1 MSASPPSQGGFRWV
15 FIIIMEKT
23 SNLETRRIW
32 LFLIITFVITYA
44 WTIGLIWPR
53 VLGRD
58 AATLSQ
64 EEQNINVALTAVLMF
79 FPALGVL
86 ITRLVTREGFKNAML
101 CLNLK
106 GNVRYYL
113 IGWFGPMVLTL
124 FGTVLYF
131 VVCPSAFSLA
141 SYQAQMATVPLP
153 ETLFWVVQA
162 LLMLI
167 APLLNLVPC
176 FGEEWGWRGYLLP
189 KVATRMK
196 FLPTVLLTGF
206 IWGIWHAPIIVA
218 GHNYGMSYPGYPWWG
233 IIAMCLFCI
242 VVGTLFSYITLKT
255 KSCWPAVFAHG
266 MLNGTASIGVIFLA
280 DPMGYDRFVG
290 PVPTGIIGAAAY
302 ILVAVWIVY
311 KMCREEA

>member
-1 MSASPPSQGGFRWV
+1 
-15 FIIIMEKT
+15 MEKT
-23 SNLETRRIW
+23 TDKIETRRIW

-58 AATLSQ
+58 ATTFTQ
-64 EEQNINVALTAVLMF
+64 EETLINTALTAVLMF

-86 ITRLVTREGFKNAML
+86 VTRLVTREGFKNAML
-101 CLNLK
+101 RLNLK

-124 FGTVLYF
+124 LGTLLYF
-131 VVCPSAFSLA
+131 MVFPSEFTLTTLETTMVPRPLA
-141 SYQAQMATVPLP
+141 PAAM
-153 ETLFWVVQA
+153 TLA
-162 LLMLI
+162 LFI
-167 APLLNLVPC
+167 SPLLNLVPC
-176 FGEEWGWRGYLLP
+176 LGEEWGWRGYLLP
-189 KVATRMK
+189 KVAQRMK

-218 GHNYGMSYPGYPWWG
+218 GHNYGMGYPGYPWWG
-233 IIAMCLFCI
+233 IIAMCVFCI
-242 VVGTLFSYITLKT
+242 VGGTLLSYITLKT
-255 KSCWPAVFAHG
+255 KSCWPAVLAHG

-280 DPMGYDRFVG
+280 DPMAYDRFVG

-302 ILVAVWIVY
+302 IVVAVWIVC
-311 KMCREEA
+311 KMRREEA

>member
-1 MSASPPSQGGFRWV
+1 
-15 FIIIMEKT
+15 MEKERT
-23 SNLETRRIW
+23 LETRRIW
-32 LFLIITFVITYA
+32 LFLIITFVMTYA

-58 AATLSQ
+58 AATLSG
-64 EEQNINVALTAVLMF
+64 EEQLTGVALTAVLMF

-101 CLNLK
+101 HLNLR

-124 FGTVLYF
+124 LGTLLYF
-131 VVCPSAFSLA
+131 VVCPSEFSLTA
-141 SYQAQMATVPLP
+141 YHTQMATVPLP
-153 ETLFWVVQA
+153 ETTFWVVQV

-176 FGEEWGWRGYLLP
+176 LGEEWGWRGYLLP
-189 KVATRMK
+189 KVAQRMK

-206 IWGIWHAPIIVA
+206 IWGLWHAPIIVA

-242 VVGTLFSYITLKT
+242 VAGTLFSYITLKT
-255 KSCWPAVFAHG
+255 GSCWPAVFAHG

-280 DPMGYDRFVG
+280 NPMAYDRFLG

-302 ILVAVWIVY
+302 ILVAVWIVC
-311 KMCREEA
+311 KVRSEEG

>member
-1 MSASPPSQGGFRWV
+1 
-15 FIIIMEKT
+15 MEK
-23 SNLETRRIW
+23 NNKLETRRIW

-58 AATLSQ
+58 ATTFTTEETL
-64 EEQNINVALTAVLMF
+64 INTALTAVLMF

-86 ITRLVTREGFKNAML
+86 ITRLVTREGFKNSML
-101 CLNLK
+101 RLNLK
-106 GNVRYYL
+106 GNVRCYL

-124 FGTVLYF
+124 LGAVLYF
-131 VVCPSAFSLA
+131 VVCPSAFSLSA
-141 SYQAQMATVPLP
+141 YQAQMAAVPLP
-153 ETLFWVVQA
+153 ETLFWVIQA
-162 LLMLI
+162 LMMLI
-167 APLLNLVPC
+167 APLLNLIAC

-189 KVATRMK
+189 KVAARMK

-280 DPMGYDRFVG
+280 NPMAYDRFVG
-290 PVPTGIIGAAAY
+290 PVPTGIIGAMAY
-302 ILVAVWIVY
+302 ILVAVWIVW
-311 KMCREEA
+311 KMRREEA